1 MRIFM
6 ISGKARSGKDT
17 FGDALERVLSKDY
30 KVCRLSVGTYIKFY
44 AEKYFGW
51 DGNDETKPRELLQ
64 MLGTEIIRKQI
75 DPKFHVNRLIQDIK
89 VLSYFYDVFII
100 SDVREPIEIL
110 DVKSCYGCV
119 TTINMIRPDF
129 VNELSD
135 KQRSHYTEV
144 AMDGYSDYDYVV
156 VNDKDISH
164 LDEIA
169 FDIVNEVMVDES

>member
-1 MRIFM
+1 MKIFM

-30 KVCRLSVGTYIKFY
+30 KVCRLSIGAYIKFY

-51 DGNDETKPRELLQ
+51 DGKDETKPRELLQ

-75 DPKFHVNRLIQDIK
+75 DPKFHINRLIQDIK

-100 SDVREPIEIL
+100 SDVREPLEVL
-110 DVKSCYGCV
+110 SVKDCYGSV
-119 TTINMIRPDF
+119 TVINMVRPDF

-144 AMDGYSDYDYVV
+144 AMDDYSDYDYVV
-156 VNDKDISH
+156 VNDKDISY
-164 LDEIA
+164 LDSVA
-169 FDIVNEVMVDES
+169 LNIVNEVMVDES